1 MCETSPPQDATR
13 PHASLAHER
22 GSLRTSMESRYNV
35 VAQRRTD
42 ASNGSSAEAYLEAE
56 GFLPWSAVAHM
67 SSARGWAHLDHIPDG
82 SAYEIKK
89 PVVLDVVV

>member
-1 MCETSPPQDATR
+1 M
-13 PHASLAHER
+13 
-22 GSLRTSMESRYNV
+22 SR
-35 VAQRRTD
+35 
-42 ASNGSSAEAYLEAE
+42 SSAEAYLEAE